1 MADDVGLADFLAA
14 LAEGLELF
22 DALAEV
28 LVLADPLALSVALV
42 RSLDT
47 PVGTD
52 VGIFDSRPLGM
63 SLGSALGRP
72 LGIPLGNL
80 VTALPGF

>member
-72 LGIPLGNL
+72 LGNL